1 MIFCGLCLTQMNF
14 DLGDKMMKRRDFI
27 YRVGMAGM
35 SLPFLKTNGAP
46 AYTAKA
52 KSVIYIFLNGGL
64 SQYDSFNVEVDKTV
78 LGNSTIIKSNADG
91 VRLSHYYPKLAKQ
104 MDKLL
109 VLNAMKTNQGAHPA
123 GIYKMLTSYNPRSTV
138 THPELGAWVNKCLT
152 NQLDSLPNFVSI
164 GNGRSGS
171 AGFFP
176 GQWAALPVKDPDKGI
191 DFVSRNNALG
201 DRAFEK
207 RINILDSL
215 NQNFQAN
222 YGDKETQSYIDTYAG
237 SLKFMNSNDIDAFEL
252 KNETPHIINLYA
264 NDKFSRSCLLAGR
277 LVERG
282 VRFVKVNLGG
292 WDYHDNIYSKM
303 PANANKL
310 DSGLSSLLT
319 HLNVKGLLDSTLVV
333 VSTEFGRKP
342 DVNPNKGRDHHPDGF
357 TCLMAG
363 AGVKAGQIYGSTT
376 KDGKHA
382 DQDVLDVTDFNA
394 SIAWRLGIDPRFE
407 ENSAN
412 GRPFLLANKGEARK
426 ELFN

>member
-1 MIFCGLCLTQMNF
+1 
-14 DLGDKMMKRRDFI
+14 
-27 YRVGMAGM
+27 MAGM
-35 SLPFLKTNGAP
+35 SLPFLNATGA
-46 AYTAKA
+46 AAQTTKA
-52 KSVIYIFLNGGL
+52 KSVINIFLNGGL
-64 SQYDSFNVEVDKTV
+64 SQYDSFNVEVDKPV
-78 LGNSTIIKSNADG
+78 LGKSTIIKSNVDG
-91 VRLSHYYPKLAKQ
+91 VRVSNYYPKLAKQ
-104 MDKLL
+104 MDQLL

-152 NQLDSLPNFVSI
+152 TERDSLPNFVSI
-164 GNGRSGS
+164 GSGRAGS

-176 GQWAALPVKDPDKGI
+176 GQWAALPVKNPDKGI
-191 DFVSRNNALG
+191 DFVKRSESVG
-201 DRAFEK
+201 EKAFK
-207 RINILDSL
+207 NRLNILDSL
-215 NQNFQAN
+215 NKDFAKDF
-222 YGDKETQSYIDTYAG
+222 GSKDTRSYVDTYAG

-252 KNETPHIINLYA
+252 KNENSNIVNLY
-264 NDKFSRSCLLAGR
+264 DKSDFSRSCLLAGR

-292 WDYHDNIYSKM
+292 WDYHDGIYEKM

-319 HLNVKGLLDSTLVV
+319 HLSQKGLLKSTLVV

-342 DVNPNKGRDHHPDGF
+342 EVNPNRGRDHHPDGF

-382 DQDVLDVTDFNA
+382 DEDILDVTDFNA
-394 SIAWRLGIDPRFE
+394 SIAWRLGIDPGFE
-407 ENSAN
+407 ENSAS
-412 GRPFLLANKGEARK
+412 GRPFGLANKGKARK
-426 ELFN
+426 ELFG